1 MLRWRIDYFVVRMTD
16 LIFKEECY
24 KIVGFCMKIHTRLG
38 KGFKEIVYRDALEI
52 EFKKDKSI
60 WYERE
65 KTFNIFYEEIILPH
79 KFNADFFLFRS
90 IILKVKAVT
99 HVPTDAF
106 RQTIN
111 YLKASQVKLGILVNF
126 GADKLEFHRVICTY

>member
-1 MLRWRIDYFVVRMTD
+1 MTD

-38 KGFKEIVYRDALEI
+38 KGFKEIVYKDALEI
-52 EFKKDKSI
+52 ELKKDKSI
-60 WYERE
+60 LYERE
-65 KTFNIFYEEIILPH
+65 KAFNISYEEIVLPH
-79 KFNADFFLFRS
+79 RFNADFFLFGS
-90 IILKVKAVT
+90 IILEVKAVA

-106 RQTIN
+106 KQTIN

-126 GADKLEFHRVICTY
+126 GADKLEFQRIICTY